1 MQKRFF
7 KDNYIVYGK
16 FKQFLSTFGRDNLKF
31 QLKSIKTMGFFKLY
45 KPRTYNYR
53 YIYYD
58 PKKEAQKERE
68 EKFAEKNDENGEF
81 KTSIKRGTFREQR
94 DQRNRAYR
102 DNARQSNIRLVIIIA
117 VLFLIAYFILRSI

>member
-1 MQKRFF
+1 
-7 KDNYIVYGK
+7 
-16 FKQFLSTFGRDNLKF
+16 
-31 QLKSIKTMGFFKLY
+31 MGFFKLY